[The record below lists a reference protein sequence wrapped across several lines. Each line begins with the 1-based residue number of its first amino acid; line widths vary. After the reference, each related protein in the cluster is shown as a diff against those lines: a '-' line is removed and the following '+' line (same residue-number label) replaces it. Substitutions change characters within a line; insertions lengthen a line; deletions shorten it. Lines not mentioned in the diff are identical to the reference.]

1 MVMVR
6 TGGSRCPYGSFRVG
20 ADVFPGKAV
29 VLRSH
34 RIHRCLHHVA
44 YMSSQ
49 IADSHTH
56 THTHFGHTR
65 RSVQPRQSVLLCALP
80 RCVAYDCRYC
90 RQRFPFICP
99 GTFATVSRQ
108 WVGAM
113 CDAVNDTIWRPVIA
127 SLALHVDVCG
137 LQSFIPC
144 HRVFYTR
151 ALTFNFW
158 RRRSLLPFI
167 ALQDE
172 LTALSLPVDS
182 RQRDG

>member
-56 THTHFGHTR
+56 THTHISATR
-65 RSVQPRQSVLLCALP
+65 GALFSLRSQFCCAPCRGALLTTVATVASASRLFVPVHLQRSVVNGSA
-80 RCVAYDCRYC
+80 RCVT
-90 RQRFPFICP
+90 P
-99 GTFATVSRQ
+99 
-108 WVGAM
+108 
-113 CDAVNDTIWRPVIA
+113 
-127 SLALHVDVCG
+127 
-137 LQSFIPC
+137 
-144 HRVFYTR
+144 
-151 ALTFNFW
+151 
-158 RRRSLLPFI
+158 
-167 ALQDE
+167 
-172 LTALSLPVDS
+172 
-182 RQRDG
+182 

>member
-1 MVMVR
+1 MYSRGRQLSCVLTVYTVVFITSR
-6 TGGSRCPYGSFRVG
+6 TCL
-20 ADVFPGKAV
+20 
-29 VLRSH
+29 LRSP
-34 RIHRCLHHVA
+34 IHTHT
-44 YMSSQ
+44 
-49 IADSHTH
+49 HTH

-65 RSVQPRQSVLLCALP
+65 RSVQPRQSVLLCGLP

>member
-56 THTHFGHTR
+56 THTHTFRPHAALCSASAVS
-65 RSVQPRQSVLLCALP
+65 SVVRPAAVRCLRLSLLSPALP
-80 RCVAYDCRYC
+80 VYLSRY
-90 RQRFPFICP
+90 ICN
-99 GTFATVSRQ
+99 GQSSMGR
-108 WVGAM
+108 
-113 CDAVNDTIWRPVIA
+113 R
-127 SLALHVDVCG
+127 DV
-137 LQSFIPC
+137 
-144 HRVFYTR
+144 
-151 ALTFNFW
+151 
-158 RRRSLLPFI
+158 
-167 ALQDE
+167 
-172 LTALSLPVDS
+172 
-182 RQRDG
+182 